1 MNRPQTIQIFL
12 PSGDPRGM
20 RVAEI
25 TTRIVRVIEVPRSQ
39 LGDFLRM
46 PEAQQVGVYFLMG
59 ELSEAG
65 MPRTYIGQS
74 GNVGKRLEQHHQ
86 NKDFWNRAFVVIS
99 LTNSLTQTHGLF
111 LEWLAIA
118 EATKAGRYGL
128 ENGNTGS
135 QPYTPAPLQADCHEI
150 HETAAT
156 LLATLGQPI
165 FEPLTSAPTAKG
177 IVELFYCKGSGADG
191 GSGRCFPSGHASA
204 GFSFIGGFFA
214 FRGNDAGQ
222 ARLGRAAH
230 GGHADGRHV
239 HVGVLDRLGR
249 LGQDAARR
257 AGHAADG
264 LGQLTHAAQHGVGAF
279 LGLDRQNQAI
289 TDHSPLT
296 NIQTPDLPG
305 HMQGAVDIGLMLRSR
320 LDPAQGTSTEGQ
332 VGLGLMGPFDGKALT
347 GKGIED
353 DTQQGIITLAC
364 RRYDRRQQGQALE
377 VGFERLEV
385 RATDIAHQA
394 DGLTA
399 GTLQGLDAL
408 ADLGNPDIGP
418 GKGCQLRPGKPLEPD
433 DEDRPPGLFAMLG
446 NLERQGPATR
456 DQAEFHHLRPR
467 APAGT
472 GDDWRLPG

>member
-1 MNRPQTIQIFL
+1 MSRPQTIQIFL

-65 MPRTYIGQS
+65 LPRTYIGQS
-74 GNVGKRLEQHHQ
+74 GSVGKRLEQHHQ
-86 NKDFWNRAFVVIS
+86 NKDFWNRAFVLIS

-191 GSGRCFPSGHASA
+191 VGEYTTEGFVVHKGSK
-204 GFSFIGGFFA
+204 
-214 FRGNDAGQ
+214 
-222 ARLGRAAH
+222 GRAEI
-230 GGHADGRHV
+230 V
-239 HVGVLDRLGR
+239 PS
-249 LGQDAARR
+249 
-257 AGHAADG
+257 
-264 LGQLTHAAQHGVGAF
+264 
-279 LGLDRQNQAI
+279 I
-289 TDHSPLT
+289 
-296 NIQTPDLPG
+296 
-305 HMQGAVDIGLMLRSR
+305 
-320 LDPAQGTSTEGQ
+320 QGTSHERMRSQLIMEG
-332 VGLGLMGPFDGKALT
+332 V
-347 GKGIED
+347 
-353 DTQQGIITLAC
+353 LA
-364 RRYDRRQQGQALE
+364 E
-377 VGFERLEV
+377 N
-385 RATDIAHQA
+385 
-394 DGLTA
+394 A
-399 GTLQGLDAL
+399 GSAGS
-408 ADLGNPDIGP
+408 
-418 GKGCQLRPGKPLEPD
+418 
-433 DEDRPPGLFAMLG
+433 MLVF
-446 NLERQGPATR
+446 TR
-456 DQAEFHHLRPR
+456 DHLFSSPSTAAMAVMGRSANASVRYFLPS
-467 APAGT
+467 AAGNFS
-472 GDDWRLPG
+472 

>member
-1 MNRPQTIQIFL
+1 MSRPQTIQIFL

-39 LGDFLRM
+39 LADFLKM

-65 MPRTYIGQS
+65 LPRTYIGQS
-74 GNVGKRLEQHHQ
+74 GSVGKRLEQHHQ

-191 GSGRCFPSGHASA
+191 VGEYTTEGFVVHKGSK
-204 GFSFIGGFFA
+204 
-214 FRGNDAGQ
+214 
-222 ARLGRAAH
+222 GRAEI
-230 GGHADGRHV
+230 V
-239 HVGVLDRLGR
+239 PS
-249 LGQDAARR
+249 
-257 AGHAADG
+257 
-264 LGQLTHAAQHGVGAF
+264 
-279 LGLDRQNQAI
+279 I
-289 TDHSPLT
+289 
-296 NIQTPDLPG
+296 
-305 HMQGAVDIGLMLRSR
+305 
-320 LDPAQGTSTEGQ
+320 QGTSHERMRSQLITEG
-332 VGLGLMGPFDGKALT
+332 VLTENAGSAGSMLVFTRDHLFSSPSTAAMAVMGRSANGWVEWKTASGK
-347 GKGIED
+347 
-353 DTQQGIITLAC
+353 TL
-364 RRYDRRQQGQALE
+364 DE
-377 VGFERLEV
+377 V
-385 RATDIAHQA
+385 
-394 DGLTA
+394 
-399 GTLQGLDAL
+399 
-408 ADLGNPDIGP
+408 
-418 GKGCQLRPGKPLEPD
+418 K
-433 DEDRPPGLFAMLG
+433 
-446 NLERQGPATR
+446 RQGVISTDA
-456 DQAEFHHLRPR
+456 D
-467 APAGT
+467 
-472 GDDWRLPG
+472 